1 MEGLKSEEQWRQW
14 AWAARWTPM
23 PFNQGYRHRCSQG
36 VLFLGNGG
44 TQTWKYNEFGAHE
57 NLLLVPTWSMRLDQ
71 SFRKT
76 FVFFLEQFLLSAGQ
90 LKLAL
95 VEVWF

>member
-1 MEGLKSEEQWRQW
+1 
-14 AWAARWTPM
+14 M

-44 TQTWKYNEFGAHE
+44 TQTWKYTEFGAHE